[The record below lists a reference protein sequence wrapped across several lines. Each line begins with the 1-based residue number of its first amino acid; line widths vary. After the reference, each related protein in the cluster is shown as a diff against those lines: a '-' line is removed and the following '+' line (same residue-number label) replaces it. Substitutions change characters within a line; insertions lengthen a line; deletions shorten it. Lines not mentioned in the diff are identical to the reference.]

1 MRAIPERLRG
11 VFTARRYT
19 NQRLPYLTL
28 HYLTLPYLT
37 LPTPY
42 ITLIKIALTNSM
54 HWSFLEWQGIFTYVK
69 QFGISRPTHGV
80 GPAHCTVLT

>member
-37 LPTPY
+37 LPYLTLPY
-42 ITLIKIALTNSM
+42 LTYTVHYSHQNCSYELNALEFS
-54 HWSFLEWQGIFTYVK
+54 
-69 QFGISRPTHGV
+69 
-80 GPAHCTVLT
+80 